1 MDMDR
6 ISLPIAL
13 TIAGADT
20 GGGAGIQADLKTF
33 ASLGVHGCSV
43 LTCMTAQN
51 PAEVLAVMP
60 SSVDFL
66 HHQLQAV
73 FRELPP
79 SAVKTGMLYSADLI
93 HTAAEFLK
101 DKSLKLVV
109 DPVMISTSGAKL
121 LQSDAVQVLCRELFP
136 LASLLTPNLDEAV
149 YLLDHPIRN
158 RSELSDAA
166 RELYQRFGCPV
177 LAKGGHLRDSDQA
190 VDILWDGSR
199 ESVFSKPFI
208 NGVSTHG
215 TGCTFS
221 SAITAFLSR
230 GLSLEESVGQAK
242 EYVNRV
248 IADSVRIGRHYA
260 LNWFGQH

>member
-6 ISLPIAL
+6 TSLPIAL

-33 ASLGVHGCSV
+33 AALGVHGCSV

-51 PAEVLAVMP
+51 PAEVLEVMP
-60 SSVDFL
+60 SYVDFL
-66 HHQLQAV
+66 RQQLLAV
-73 FRELPP
+73 LRELPP
-79 SAVKTGMLYSADLI
+79 SAVKTGMLYNAELI
-93 HTAAEFLK
+93 HAVAEFLK
-101 DKSLKLVV
+101 DKSVKLVV
-109 DPVMISTSGAKL
+109 DPVMISTSGAEL
-121 LQSDAVQVLCRELFP
+121 MQSDAVQVLCRELFP
-136 LASLLTPNLDEAV
+136 LASLLTPNLDEAA
-149 YLLDHPIRN
+149 YLLRHPIQN
-158 RSELSDAA
+158 RSELSAAA
-166 RELYQRFGCPV
+166 RELYQLFGCPV

-199 ESVFSKPFI
+199 ESIFCKPFI

-221 SAITAFLSR
+221 SAITAFLCR
-230 GLSLEESVGQAK
+230 GFSLEESVNRAK

-248 IADSVRIGRHYA
+248 IGDSVRIGRHYA